1 MGFTQGYSAYKE
13 AGVKTASQGKL
24 IIMLYDE
31 CIRQLASAIDKFNED
46 SKIEPQNIELFGK
59 NIVKAQAIITELMV
73 SLDME
78 AGGDIS
84 KNLMNLYIYFNQ
96 ELLNANVAFDKEK
109 IAFVKE
115 MMLQLRSTWA
125 EVVLNSASEL
135 RPVSAGL
142 NISG

>member
-1 MGFTQGYSAYKE
+1 M
-13 AGVKTASQGKL
+13 
-24 IIMLYDE
+24 
-31 CIRQLASAIDKFNED
+31 
-46 SKIEPQNIELFGK
+46 
-59 NIVKAQAIITELMV
+59 MV

-96 ELLNANVAFDKEK
+96 ELLNANVSFDKEK